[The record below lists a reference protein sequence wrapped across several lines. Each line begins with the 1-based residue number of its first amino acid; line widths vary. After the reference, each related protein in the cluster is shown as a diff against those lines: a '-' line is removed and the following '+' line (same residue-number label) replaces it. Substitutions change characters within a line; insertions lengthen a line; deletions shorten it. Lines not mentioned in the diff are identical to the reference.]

1 MKKKAILIC
10 FGLILICSVIVIS
23 LITKSSG
30 INENAA
36 SPLMH
41 QWGKILNEVFHS
53 DSADEIYA
61 QGKSAVVTQKEIEQA
76 IKFYKLTGLS
86 DADAKAEAEKYLF
99 EYEALYAKAIEA
111 GFDVSEQEVIN
122 YVNEFK
128 NFAMQADNKED
139 IIAVMS
145 EFSSEDEYWDYQVEV
160 YKKSLPIQ
168 KYVES
173 LEQNFKN
180 KPATRGSSGE
190 DLENSWQKEF
200 EQIKESA
207 ASEQEFQVVSN

>member
-1 MKKKAILIC
+1 MKNKAIIIC
-10 FGLILICSVIVIS
+10 FGLLMICSFIVIS
-23 LITKSSG
+23 ASTKSFAV
-30 INENAA
+30 NE
-36 SPLMH
+36 SSTSTLMH
-41 QWGKILNEVFHS
+41 QWGKILDEVSGS
-53 DSADEIYA
+53 DSTNEIYA
-61 QGKSAVVTQKEIEQA
+61 QGKNATVTQKELEQC
-76 IKFYKLTGLS
+76 IKFYKLTGMT
-86 DADAKAEAEKYLF
+86 DADAKAAAEKYLF

-111 GFDVSEQEVIN
+111 GFTVSDQEVIN

-128 NFAMQADNKED
+128 EFAMQADNKED
-139 IIAVMS
+139 LIAVMS
-145 EFSSEDEYWDYQVEV
+145 EFSSEEEYWNYQVEV

-180 KPATRGSSGE
+180 KPATRGASEE

-207 ASEQEFQVVSN
+207 ASEQEFQVVLN